1 MKLHAGK
8 AKLRP
13 ELERTALEAREAMAT
28 KLYGREAIRA
38 AMSAAAGKGLRYC
51 VLKPAGFLDLKDT
64 AAAKAAVEWLK
75 EEGFT
80 VTWDARRTLE
90 ISTHDEAASD
100 LVVSWAT
107 GHCDNRD
114 LPR

>member
-13 ELERTALEAREAMAT
+13 ELERTALEAREAMAAV
-28 KLYGREAIRA
+28 LFNLNRVRD
-38 AMSAAAGKGLRYC
+38 AMATAAGKGLRYY
-51 VLKPAGFLDLKDT
+51 VIQPAGFLDLKET

-80 VTWDARRTLE
+80 VTWDPRRSPA
-90 ISTHDEAASD
+90 ISTHEDSALD
-100 LVVSWAT
+100 LLVRW
-107 GHCDNRD
+107 
-114 LPR
+114 